1 MPSKTKSKP
10 KDEKKSK
17 KAAKSA
23 MASSAAALSPR
34 SLDHLQAASVPIWS
48 LSKAAEAVDPSAFPV
63 RGGRPIT
70 IEDLYEFVLPGEPN
84 VSPDGS
90 QVVISATGIDREA
103 NEYRSALWLVPLDG
117 TPARKLT
124 SGRWSDTSPRWSP
137 NGKWIA
143 FASNREDKTSN
154 IWVLPTGGG
163 EAMQVT
169 KLKNGAGEHNWS
181 PDSRHLAFTSRVDPA
196 TTTTTTHGDG
206 SDSGTSCD
214 KGDKSDV
221 KVITSARY
229 KFDARGFL
237 EDKVSH
243 IFAIEVEA
251 ATVSSSP
258 EPVQLTKGHF
268 NHTSP
273 SWSPAGHEIA
283 FVANRDPEWDLNAI
297 TDIWTLPATGG
308 EPRRITSSEGQFA
321 GPTWSP
327 DGTQLAFTGDAE
339 FAPIVTNAQLWVCS
353 ASGDSL
359 RSISAGVDRSIGD
372 SSMNSPQGA
381 VSGPA
386 IRWSADGEAIDALV
400 SDRGSTV
407 VVRFPLDEAGAIQL
421 SPSGRHISAFDR
433 VGNDLIVTAS
443 DPTTPFEL
451 RRIAADGETALT
463 TFNADWLSTIGIA
476 SPEEFWIES
485 NGEAIQCWLLRPAG
499 NSATSA
505 SVPLILNVH
514 GGPHAQFSNAFT
526 HELQLY
532 AARGYALLFINPR
545 GSVGYGEGFA
555 QQVARNW
562 GEADTPDFLAAVD
575 HALSLGGLDG
585 KRIGLTGGSYGGFI
599 TNWLLGHSDRFK
611 VGVTDRSISNMTSM
625 FGTDDV
631 SLVSL
636 DHELG
641 APWENPDRYWELSP
655 LKYVANVTAPCLIIH
670 SENDFRC
677 PMEQAE
683 QWFIALKRLRRTVK
697 FIRFPDESHG
707 LSRNGGPKHRVER
720 LQHTIGWFDTYL

>member
-1 MPSKTKSKP
+1 MLPKTNDQLNVEKTSNEAKQASPTSQSITPSLAELRTAGNP
-10 KDEKKSK
+10 N
-17 KAAKSA
+17 
-23 MASSAAALSPR
+23 
-34 SLDHLQAASVPIWS
+34 WT
-48 LSKAAEAVDPSAFPV
+48 LSKAATAVDASTFPA

-84 VSPDGS
+84 VSPDGT
-90 QVVISATGIDREA
+90 QIVTSATGIDRDA
-103 NEYRSALWLVPLDG
+103 NKYRSALWLVSLDG
-117 TPARKLT
+117 SPARKLT

-137 NGKWIA
+137 DGKWIA
-143 FASNREDKTSN
+143 FLSNREEETAN
-154 IWVLPTGGG
+154 IWVLPTAGG
-163 EAMQVT
+163 EATQIT
-169 KLKNGAGEHNWS
+169 KLKNGAGELGWA
-181 PDSRHLAFTSRVDPA
+181 PDSRHLAFSSRVDPEKE
-196 TTTTTTHGDG
+196 
-206 SDSGTSCD
+206 CD
-214 KGDKSDV
+214 DESDV

-243 IFAIEVEA
+243 IFTVEVDINSTSA
-251 ATVSSSP
+251 
-258 EPVQLTKGHF
+258 EPTQLTSGQF
-268 NHTSP
+268 NHASP
-273 SWSPAGHEIA
+273 SWSPNGHEIA
-283 FVANRDPEWDLNAI
+283 FVANRDPAWDLNAI
-297 TDIWTLPATGG
+297 ADIWTIPANGG
-308 EPRRITSSEGQFA
+308 DPRRITGGKGHFA
-321 GPTWSP
+321 GPAWSP
-327 DGTQLAFTGDAE
+327 DGTMLAFSGDIE
-339 FAPIVTNAQLWVCS
+339 IAPIVTNAQLWVCS

-359 RSISAGVDRSIGD
+359 RSISAAVDRTIGD
-372 SSMNSPQGA
+372 SSMSSPQGA

-386 IRWSADGEAIDALV
+386 IRWSPDGTAVDALV
-400 SDRGSTV
+400 GDRGSTV
-407 VVRFPLDEAGAIQL
+407 VVRFPLDDSGAIQL
-421 SPSGRHISAFDR
+421 SPSGRHISAFDHAHAA
-433 VGNDLIVTAS
+433 GKTTNDLIVTAA

-451 RRIAADGETALT
+451 RHISSSGESALT
-463 TFNADWLSTIGIA
+463 TFNAEWLSTIGIS

-499 NSATSA
+499 NTATSA
-505 SVPLILNVH
+505 PVPMILNVH

-545 GSVGYGEGFA
+545 GSVGYGEDFA
-555 QQVARNW
+555 QQVARAW

-575 HALSLGGLDG
+575 HALSLGDLGAT
-585 KRIGLTGGSYGGFI
+585 RIGLTGGSYGGFI

-611 VGVTDRSISNMTSM
+611 AGVTDRSISNMTSM

-641 APWENPDRYWELSP
+641 APWENADRYWELSP

-707 LSRNGGPKHRVER
+707 LSRNGGPQHRVER